1 MAKRETSNINNNSYF
16 YPNRK
21 KNRNKNSSS
30 SNRSKIIINNFN
42 QNRYLKNNS
51 DYLKKLILFHLNS
64 YFVYVSNCIYFLISL
79 LNKIYL
85 KIFDYRNNRTILS
98 TFYIFIVTLFSTN
111 KNNNNRNNEKNQ
123 QSSSSS
129 SLLLINRNNLVK
141 LSKYDDNNNDV
152 ETSNGYCTKIIS
164 NLKNRTIIKT
174 INKIAN
180 TIINQPT
187 SKINNKLYD
196 DDNNMND
203 NYCEI
208 LMANKQEKRVT
219 KAMIYDDDNE
229 KIKFVESK
237 LYKFDSINNKI
248 KTIKPCCKHNKQGK
262 SSFFF
267 KVIYIYVE

>member
-1 MAKRETSNINNNSYF
+1 MTRRETSNINNNSYF

-64 YFVYVSNCIYFLISL
+64 YFVYVSNCICFLISL

-98 TFYIFIVTLFSTN
+98 TFYIFIVTLFSIN
-111 KNNNNRNNEKNQ
+111 KNNNRNYDKNQ
-123 QSSSSS
+123 QSSSS

-203 NYCEI
+203 N
-208 LMANKQEKRVT
+208 
-219 KAMIYDDDNE
+219 
-229 KIKFVESK
+229 
-237 LYKFDSINNKI
+237 
-248 KTIKPCCKHNKQGK
+248 
-262 SSFFF
+262 
-267 KVIYIYVE
+267 